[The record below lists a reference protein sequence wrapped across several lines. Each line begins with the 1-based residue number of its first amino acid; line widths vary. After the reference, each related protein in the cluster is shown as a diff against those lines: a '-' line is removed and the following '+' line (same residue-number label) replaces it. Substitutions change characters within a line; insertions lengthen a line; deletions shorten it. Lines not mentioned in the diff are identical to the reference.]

1 MTQPIRALTIS
12 SRNGPY
18 QVHFDLGLSAAL
30 AASRADGPTWLL
42 IDAAVFAL
50 HRDAIVASFPEPER
64 IHAVVATEEN
74 KSYER
79 IGPIFTW
86 LLSTGFRRDGILVAM
101 GGGIIQDIASFV
113 ATVIMRG
120 VRWRLIPTTLL
131 SQCDSCIGAKSSINI
146 DRFKNQLGSFYAPA
160 DIYLIT
166 DLLRTLPDE
175 AMRSG
180 FGEIV
185 KFHLLDGPSSWK
197 DIQGKLR
204 WDDVS
209 LLQSLIHT
217 SLAIKKRSIETDEF
231 DRGVRNLLNYGHTFG
246 HAFESAT
253 SFAIPHGLAVAMG
266 MSAATFISER
276 LGIAPKGHYREVDQ
290 VLRKL
295 YSPCIVFLAKA
306 SVETI
311 IAAMSTDKK
320 NVAGATFVILTRGPG
335 QMEKTKVD
343 LEQQIRPLL
352 TSYLEQLSAK

>member
-1 MTQPIRALTIS
+1 MTHSIPALSIS

-18 QVHFDLGLSAAL
+18 QVHFDLGLPEAL

-42 IDAAVFAL
+42 VDAAVLAH
-50 HRDAIVASFPEPER
+50 HRAAVAAAFPETDRIHAIVA
-64 IHAVVATEEN
+64 IEEN

-79 IGPIFTW
+79 VGPIFTW
-86 LLSTGFRRDGILVAM
+86 LLSTGFRRDSTLVAM
-101 GGGIIQDIASFV
+101 GGGIVQDIASFV

-120 VRWRLIPTTLL
+120 ARWRLIPTTLL
-131 SQCDSCIGAKSSINI
+131 AQCDSCIGAKSSINI

-175 AMRSG
+175 SMRSG

-185 KFHLLDGPSSWK
+185 KFHLLDGQSAWQ

-204 WDDVS
+204 WDDAA
-209 LLQSLIHT
+209 LLRTLIHT
-217 SLAIKKRSIETDEF
+217 SLAIKKRSIEVDEF

-253 SFAIPHGLAVAMG
+253 NFAIPHGLAVAMG
-266 MSAATFISER
+266 MSAATYISER
-276 LGIAPKGHYREVDQ
+276 LGFAPEGHHREVDQ

-295 YSPCIVFLAKA
+295 YGPCIPDLVNAPISA
-306 SVETI
+306 I
-311 IAAMSTDKK
+311 ITAMGTDKK
-320 NVAGATFVILTRGPG
+320 NVGGATFVILTRGPG
-335 QMEKTKVD
+335 RMEKTKVD
-343 LEQQIRPLL
+343 LEQQIRPHL
-352 TSYLEQLSAK
+352 TTFLEQLSPK